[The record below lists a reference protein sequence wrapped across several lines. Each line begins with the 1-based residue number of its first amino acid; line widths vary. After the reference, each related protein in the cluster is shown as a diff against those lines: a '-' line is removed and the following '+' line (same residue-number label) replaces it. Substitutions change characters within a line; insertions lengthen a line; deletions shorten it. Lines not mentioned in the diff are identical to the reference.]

1 MPAFAL
7 LHSIFLSPLS
17 WRGVGAELAAG
28 GDPVRLL
35 DCRDVVR
42 SGASYY
48 VYAARLVADQLPR
61 QAVLVVHSAA
71 GALAPSILAA
81 SEGPLAGVVFVDALL
96 PHPGRSWLETAP
108 QSLKALIA
116 EGAADDHSV
125 PPWPRLLPPKVLE
138 RLVPDVAMRSALIE
152 ESPSVPLALLR
163 ERAPA
168 LDLPPELSVAY
179 VQLSDSYDSEA
190 QAARER
196 GWRMLRLAGD
206 HLWPLTHAV
215 QVAKA
220 VRDAVA
226 SQGSLGGE
234 G

>member
-1 MPAFAL
+1 MPTFAL

-17 WRGVGAELAAG
+17 WRGVAAELAAG
-28 GDPVRLL
+28 GNQATLL

-48 VYAARLVADQLPR
+48 DHAAQVVADQLPR

-81 SEGPLAGVVFVDALL
+81 SEGPLAGLVFVDALL

-108 QSLKALIA
+108 QSLKALIS
-116 EGAADDHSV
+116 ERAADDHSV
-125 PPWPRLLPPKVLE
+125 PQWPRLLPPKVLE

-152 ESPSVPLALLR
+152 ESPPVPLSLLR

-168 LDLPPELSVAY
+168 LDLPPELNVAY
-179 VQLSDSYDSEA
+179 VHLSDGYDSEA
-190 QAARER
+190 QTARER
-196 GWRMLRLAGD
+196 GWRVLRIAGD

-226 SQGSLGGE
+226 SLE
-234 G
+234 WRPPV